1 MLPRSILCHAAK
13 LAPVVLTCALAA
25 DVAWCARAELMGAKI
40 SLDEPGEPPGLF
52 VEAHYE
58 FDLPTPLINA
68 MHRGIALYF
77 AYSFELTKS
86 RWYWLD
92 KEVASSTF
100 TIRLAFNPLT
110 RRYAVSYSGYSL
122 NFDSLEEALPYI
134 KNIRRWRV
142 AGAGDAKPGTTAEL
156 RFGLDVGKLP
166 KPMQVTNQDTDDWN
180 VVSDPAEIP
189 IPTAVMSAAAA
200 AEE

>member
-1 MLPRSILCHAAK
+1 
-13 LAPVVLTCALAA
+13 
-25 DVAWCARAELMGAKI
+25 
-40 SLDEPGEPPGLF
+40 
-52 VEAHYE
+52 
-58 FDLPTPLINA
+58 

-110 RRYAVSYSGYSL
+110 RRYAVSYGGYSL

-134 KNIRRWRV
+134 KKYSPVGEV